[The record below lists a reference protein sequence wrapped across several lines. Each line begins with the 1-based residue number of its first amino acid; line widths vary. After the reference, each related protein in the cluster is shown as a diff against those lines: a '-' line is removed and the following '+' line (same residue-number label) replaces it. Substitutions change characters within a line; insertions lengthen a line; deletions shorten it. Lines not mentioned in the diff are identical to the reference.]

1 MWMVGKHAIIQW
13 KKNEALRKEG
23 KWFMIVS
30 ELEKHKFVHSIH
42 YEIAKNAIYN
52 NLSGIFS
59 YSNLYVAMEW
69 G

>member
-1 MWMVGKHAIIQW
+1 
-13 KKNEALRKEG
+13 
-23 KWFMIVS
+23 MIVS

-42 YEIAKNAIYN
+42 YGIAKNSIYN